1 MALTVEVRRVAM
13 RYLGLRSLQSMF
25 VLLGVSLLSFVF
37 VELAPGN
44 FFDEM
49 KLNPRISSSTVT
61 NLRKQYGID
70 QPLPV
75 RYFRWLQSAAKGEL
89 GFSFAYNEP
98 VGPLL
103 WVRARN
109 TLLLTGSA
117 TLLAWLIALPLGVLS
132 AARQHRWI
140 SHACELITTVLLAT
154 PDLLLALGLL
164 FLAVRSHWFHA
175 GGMFSRESMEQDSWA
190 RSKDLAAHLALPVTV
205 LVLGSLPL
213 LLRHTR
219 AAMLEVLD
227 SPYVRAS
234 RALGVSPGRILF
246 HHALPAAI
254 NPLLSL
260 FGFSLGSLLSA
271 SLLTEVVMSWP
282 GLGPLL
288 LEAVLARDIYV
299 VIGAVLFSTVL
310 LVSGTLLADVLL
322 FAADPRIRTEDLA

>member
-1 MALTVEVRRVAM
+1 M
-13 RYLGLRSLQSMF
+13 RYLGLRLLQSVF

-44 FFDEM
+44 FFDEIR
-49 KLNPRISSSTVT
+49 LNPRISSSTVT
-61 NLRKQYGID
+61 NLRKQYGMD
-70 QPLPV
+70 EPLPV
-75 RYFRWLQSAAKGEL
+75 RYFRWLGSAAKGEL
-89 GFSFAYNEP
+89 GFSFAYNAP

-103 WVRARN
+103 WARARN

-117 TLLAWLIALPLGVLS
+117 NLLAWLIALPLGMLS
-132 AARQHRWI
+132 AARQRGWI
-140 SHACELITTVLLAT
+140 NHACELFTTALLAI

-164 FLAVRSHWFHA
+164 FLAVHFHWFHA
-175 GGMFSRESMEQDSWA
+175 GGMFSRESGQGSWVL
-190 RSKDLAAHLALPVTV
+190 SKDLAAHMVLPVTV
-205 LVLGSLPL
+205 LVLGSLPI

-234 RALGVSPGRILF
+234 RALGISRGRILF
-246 HHALPAAI
+246 RHALPAAI
-254 NPLLSL
+254 NPLVSL

-299 VIGAVLFSTVL
+299 VIGAVLFSTLL
-310 LVSGTLLADVLL
+310 LVFGTLLADVLL
-322 FAADPRIRTEDLA
+322 FAADPRIRREGLA

>member
-1 MALTVEVRRVAM
+1 M
-13 RYLGLRSLQSMF
+13 RYLGLRLLQSVF

-44 FFDEM
+44 FFDEIR
-49 KLNPRISSSTVT
+49 LNPRISSSTVT
-61 NLRKQYGID
+61 NLRKQYGMD
-70 QPLPV
+70 QPLPA
-75 RYFRWLQSAAKGEL
+75 RYFRWLESAAKGEL
-89 GFSFAYNEP
+89 GFSFAYNAP

-103 WVRARN
+103 WARARN

-117 TLLAWLIALPLGVLS
+117 TLLAWLIALPLGILS
-132 AARQHRWI
+132 AARPRGWI
-140 SHACELITTVLLAT
+140 NQASELFTTALLAV

-164 FLAVRSHWFHA
+164 FLAVHFHWFHA
-175 GGMFSRESMEQDSWA
+175 GGMFSRESAGQGSWVL
-190 RSKDLAAHLALPVTV
+190 SKDLAAHMVLPVTV
-205 LVLGSLPL
+205 LVLGSLPI

-234 RALGVSPGRILF
+234 RALGISRRRILF
-246 HHALPAAI
+246 RHALPAAI
-254 NPLLSL
+254 NPLVSL

-299 VIGAVLFSTVL
+299 VIGAVLFSTL
-310 LVSGTLLADVLL
+310 FLVFGTLLADVLL
-322 FAADPRIRTEDLA
+322 FAADPRIRTEGLA